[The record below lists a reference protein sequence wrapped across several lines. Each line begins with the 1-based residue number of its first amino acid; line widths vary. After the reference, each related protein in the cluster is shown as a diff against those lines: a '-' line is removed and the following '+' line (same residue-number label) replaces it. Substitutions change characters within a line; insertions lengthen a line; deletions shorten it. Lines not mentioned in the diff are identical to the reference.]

1 MTGVPRALAP
11 LRDVAFR
18 RLVAGQLASGIG
30 DAFYIVA
37 LPWYVL
43 SSHGGALLL
52 GTVLAIYGVS
62 RTLVLAVGGHASDR
76 WQPWTVMLGADLV
89 RAVTLVAFAVAAA
102 TAKPSLALLAPIAV
116 VLGAGAGM
124 FIPASAAIVPTL
136 LADEQLQAGN
146 ALSAG
151 GQQLSGLLG
160 PAIAGPVVALLG
172 SSVAFSVDAV
182 TFVASVLSLTGVL
195 RVLRARPLATA
206 HDPGEIA
213 GPAPR
218 LVSLVRRQPVLLTVF
233 VTLVIANLV
242 LGGLFEVG
250 LAALAHGPLHAGAGG
265 YGALVAVTSAGA
277 LAGTLFAARF
287 DGLRRPAVAA
297 SIIYIASAAVCAVV
311 PYAGGA
317 IGAGVLLC
325 GFGAAIGAANVIT
338 DTMLM
343 RWSPKRMLGRVMGF
357 LSLGSMGIYPV
368 SAILAGLVAHSLG
381 AAVLFPLAGA
391 TLAAAVLGAL
401 TRRSWREFGARDRT
415 AADRS
420 HPSHPPDAGSV
431 VRAEAEESAPHQV
444 ARPAGPPTPG
454 AA

>member
-1 MTGVPRALAP
+1 MSRALAP

-18 RLVAGQLASGIG
+18 RLIAGQLTSGIG

-62 RTLVLAVGGHASDR
+62 RTAILAVGGHASDR
-76 WQPWTVMLGADLV
+76 WRPWIVMLGADLV
-89 RAVTLVAFAVAAA
+89 RAVALVAFAVTAASA
-102 TAKPSLALLAPIAV
+102 RPSIGLLAPIAV
-116 VLGAGAGM
+116 VLGVGAGM
-124 FIPASAAIVPTL
+124 FIPASGAIVPTL
-136 LADEQLQAGN
+136 LADDQLQAGN

-160 PAIAGPVVALLG
+160 PAIGGPVVALLG

-182 TFVASVLSLTGVL
+182 TFVVSVLTLIGVR
-195 RVLRARPLATA
+195 RVLRARSLDAADEPEAGRTA
-206 HDPGEIA
+206 QG
-213 GPAPR
+213 
-218 LVSLVRRQPVLLTVF
+218 LVSLVREQPVLLTVF
-233 VTLVIANLV
+233 FTLVVANLV

-250 LAALAHGPLHAGAGG
+250 VAALVHGPLHAGAGG
-265 YGALVAVTSAGA
+265 YGGLVAVTSAGA

-297 SIIYIASAAVCAVV
+297 SLIYLASAAVCAVV
-311 PYAGGA
+311 PYIGGV

-325 GFGAAIGAANVIT
+325 AFGAAIGAGNVIT

-343 RWSPKRMLGRVMGF
+343 RWTPRQMLGRVMGF

-368 SAILAGLVAHSLG
+368 SAMLAGIVVHSLG

-391 TLAAAVLGAL
+391 TLALAVLGAL
-401 TRRSWREFGARDRT
+401 TRRSWRELGMRDGGRSPLPSSVQR
-415 AADRS
+415 AA
-420 HPSHPPDAGSV
+420 
-431 VRAEAEESAPHQV
+431 
-444 ARPAGPPTPG
+444 
-454 AA
+454 